1 MPLQPLPDDV
11 LARVRDL
18 QTELGAGD
26 DVTPARWA
34 KIATLQPQ
42 LAQAL
47 DIAGSGPQNAF
58 EPFALIRDQQDHPPL
73 EGPRWWFHLLGL
85 RHGSVHV
92 VLTTPQGW
100 FVAQRRSRDK
110 DDAPGAL
117 DVAVSGHI
125 GTADPETGAWREMAE
140 EVGLAKMPDGV
151 EPSLDGNRLTF
162 FATYDVVDAAHAQE
176 NPPVLNRERL
186 WVFHARLTA
195 AGMARLRF
203 ADGEVTSLML
213 LGPEDMVRMAQRC
226 REGAIHMTGELDLAM
241 GIRNTLP
248 RWAAAQ
254 IGG

>member
-1 MPLQPLPDDV
+1 MPLQPLPDDL
-11 LARVRDL
+11 LARVREL
-18 QTELGAGD
+18 HAELGAGD
-26 DVTPARWA
+26 SMTPARWNE
-34 KIATLQPQ
+34 IAALQPQ

-47 DIAGSGPQNAF
+47 DVAGGGPQNAF
-58 EPFALIRDQQDHPPL
+58 EPFALVRDQLDHPSL
-73 EGPRWWFHLLGL
+73 VGPRWWFHLMGL
-85 RHGSVHV
+85 RHGSAHV

-125 GTADPETGAWREMAE
+125 GTADPETGAWRELAE
-140 EVGLAKMPDGV
+140 EVGLTKMSDG
-151 EPSLDGNRLTF
+151 EAPSLEGNRLAF
-162 FATYDVVDAAHAQE
+162 FATYDVVDATHVQE

-186 WVFHARLTA
+186 WVYHARLTP

-213 LGPEDMVRMAQRC
+213 MGPDDVSQTAQRC
-226 REGAIHMTGELDLAM
+226 REEALPMPGELDLAM

-248 RWAAAQ
+248 RWVDAQ